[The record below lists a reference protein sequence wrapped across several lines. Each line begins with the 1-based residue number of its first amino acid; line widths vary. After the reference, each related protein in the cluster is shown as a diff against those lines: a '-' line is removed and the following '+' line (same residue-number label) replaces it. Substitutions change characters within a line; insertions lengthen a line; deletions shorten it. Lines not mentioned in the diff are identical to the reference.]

1 MPKKTTTEIMRSVAR
16 VIDQE
21 IAAVRQEEREQAIT
35 DVSGILT
42 WLYHDPPPTIEQ
54 LREWTLLEF
63 ARASA
68 RCDAG
73 SAIRKQIFHCRNL
86 PKTTP

>member
-1 MPKKTTTEIMRSVAR
+1 MAKTTTEVMRAVAQ
-16 VIDQE
+16 VIDKE
-21 IAAVRQEEREQAIT
+21 INDVRQEERLQAIT
-35 DVSGILT
+35 DVSGVLT
-42 WLYHDPPPTIEQ
+42 WLHTEPPPTIEQ

-73 SAIRKQIFHCRNL
+73 SGIRKQIFHYRNL
-86 PKTTP
+86 PKPPP